1 MLAAKAVVAQDFDFN
16 EMAYT
21 PEQTTFQL
29 FAPAGAKSVKV
40 RIYKEG
46 QGGKPLKTV
55 RMTLRNPQEAYGAQ
69 ESYESQPPIWS
80 ATVKGD
86 LLGRYYTFDTG
97 HG

>member
-40 RIYKEG
+40 RIYKEAS
-46 QGGKPLKTV
+46 
-55 RMTLRNPQEAYGAQ
+55 R
-69 ESYESQPPIWS
+69 
-80 ATVKGD
+80 
-86 LLGRYYTFDTG
+86 
-97 HG
+97 